1 MATSR
6 KAAVPLDAYVLH
18 RYDWSETSLILDLFT
33 RAKGRVTVA
42 AKGAKRPYS
51 QLRSVLLPFQR
62 LSVTIGKQAEDAQPD
77 VVTLRGA
84 EWAGLDATPVLPPA
98 RLFAGFYLNELL
110 MKLLARGDAHPALFD
125 GYAATLRSLATSD
138 DFAEQIG
145 LRAFELVL
153 LKAIGLLPE
162 LDRVT
167 ATQQRLDADAPY
179 ELLGDRGVVEADLSL
194 PAARLPGADLLAL
207 DAALRDNDL
216 GALHVACATRL
227 DRLKPVLR
235 ALVHYHLGSPA
246 LRTRDVMRDAKRLTA
261 PSLSP
266 SLPPEGELG

>member
-1 MATSR
+1 MATAR
-6 KAAVPLDAYVLH
+6 RTVAPLDAYVLH

-33 RAKGRVTVA
+33 RSKGRVTVA

-62 LSVTIGKQAEDAQPD
+62 IAATIGRQADEAQAD
-77 VVTLRGA
+77 VVTLRSA
-84 EWAGLDATPVLPPA
+84 EWAGLDATPVLPSA

-110 MKLLARGDAHPALFD
+110 MKLLARGDAHPVLFD
-125 GYAATLRSLATSD
+125 AYAATLRSLATSD

-167 ATQQRLDADAPY
+167 ATQQPLDPDAHY
-179 ELLGDRGVVEADLSL
+179 QLHGERGIVETG
-194 PAARLPGADLLAL
+194 AASAAPRLPGSDLIEI
-207 DAALRDNDL
+207 DAALRDYAL
-216 GALHVACATRL
+216 GPLHVACATRL

-235 ALVHYHLGSPA
+235 ALVHYHLGSPV
-246 LRTRDVMRDAKRLTA
+246 LRTRDVMRDAKQIIDAR
-261 PSLSP
+261 
-266 SLPPEGELG
+266 

>member
-1 MATSR
+1 MATAR
-6 KAAVPLDAYVLH
+6 RVAAPLDAYVLH

-33 RAKGRVTVA
+33 RSKGRVTVA

-62 LSVTIGKQAEDAQPD
+62 IAATIGKQAEDAQAD

-125 GYAATLRSLATSD
+125 AYAATLRSLATSD

-167 ATQQRLDADAPY
+167 ATQQRLAPDAAY
-179 ELLGDRGVVEADLSL
+179 QWLGDRGVVDADASL
-194 PAARLPGADLLAL
+194 PAARLPGGDLLEI
-207 DAALRDNDL
+207 DAALRDDNL

-235 ALVHYHLGSPA
+235 ALVHYHLGSPS
-246 LRTRDVMRDAKRLTA
+246 LRTRDVMRDARKLLA
-261 PSLSP
+261 PSLLP
-266 SLPPEGELG
+266 SLPPAGELG

>member
-1 MATSR
+1 MATAR
-6 KAAVPLDAYVLH
+6 RVTAPLDAYVLH

-33 RAKGRVTVA
+33 RSKGRVTVA

-62 LSVTIGKQAEDAQPD
+62 IAATIGRQAEDAQAD
-77 VVTLRGA
+77 VVTLRSA

-110 MKLLARGDAHPALFD
+110 MKLLARGDAHPTLFD
-125 GYAATLRSLATSD
+125 AYAATLRSLATSD

-167 ATQQRLDADAPY
+167 ATQQPLQPEALY
-179 ELLGDRGVVEADLSL
+179 QLHGDRGVVDADPAL
-194 PAARLPGADLLAL
+194 PAARLPGADLLEI
-207 DAALRDNDL
+207 DAALRADAL

-235 ALVHYHLGSPA
+235 ALVHYHLGSPS
-246 LRTRDVMRDAKRLTA
+246 LRTRDVMRDARQLIGA
-261 PSLSP
+261 R
-266 SLPPEGELG
+266 